1 MLPSEVTGPLALVGG
16 DEFKPGNEDQD
27 AILVQAAKG
36 RKGAAYIVPTAA
48 ARGGPEQAV
57 DNATRWFARLD
68 LAVEEL
74 HVLTRS
80 HANSESLA
88 AQATT
93 GSFFYLVGGDPG
105 HTASTLRESA
115 VWRAI
120 VAAWEGGAALAGS
133 SAGAMAMGEWTLI
146 RDRFKGDSR
155 RLYRPALGLLRR
167 CAVLPHFETFGHRW
181 AASAVERSPTEGT
194 ILLGI
199 DERSAAV
206 WDGRAWTARGPG
218 SVTVIRGEQRE
229 VSPSGAKVASLPTPG
244 MQA

>member
-27 AILVQAAKG
+27 ALLVEAVKG
-36 RKGAAYIVPTAA
+36 REGAAYVVPTAA

-57 DNATRWFARLD
+57 ANATRWFARLG
-68 LAVEEL
+68 LELEEL

-80 HANSESLA
+80 HANNDSVA
-88 AQATT
+88 AQAAS

-105 HTASTLRESA
+105 HTASTLRETA

-120 VAAWEGGAALAGS
+120 VHAWKGGAALAGS

-155 RLYRPALGLLRR
+155 RLYRPALELLPRI
-167 CAVLPHFETFGHRW
+167 AVLPHFETFGHRW
-181 AASAVERSPTEGT
+181 AASALERAPTEDT

-199 DERSAAV
+199 DERSAAF
-206 WDGRAWTARGPG
+206 WDGRGWTARGPG
-218 SVTVIRGEQRE
+218 SVTVIRGEQRAI
-229 VSPSGAKVASLPTPG
+229 SASGTAVALPPPG
-244 MQA
+244 TVA

>member
-27 AILVQAAKG
+27 TLLVEAAKSRPG
-36 RKGAAYIVPTAA
+36 TAYIVPTAA

-57 DNATRWFARLD
+57 DNATRWFARLG
-68 LAVEEL
+68 LAAEEL
-74 HVLTRS
+74 HVLTRG

-88 AQATT
+88 AQAAT

-105 HTASTLRESA
+105 HTASTLRETA

-146 RDRFKGDSR
+146 RDRFKGDNR

-167 CAVLPHFETFGHRW
+167 LAVLPHFETFGHRW
-181 AASAVERSPTEGT
+181 AASALERAPTEDT

-206 WDGRAWTARGPG
+206 WDGQGWTAHGPG
-218 SVTVIRGEQRE
+218 SVTVIRGEQHE
-229 VSPSGAKVASLPTPG
+229 VSPSGSPIALPPPG
-244 MQA
+244 TAT

>member
-16 DEFKPGNEDQD
+16 DEFKPGNEEQD
-27 AILVQAAKG
+27 ALLVEAAKSREG
-36 RKGAAYIVPTAA
+36 IAFVVPTAA

-57 DNATRWFARLD
+57 ANATRWFARLG
-68 LAVEEL
+68 LELEEL

-80 HANSESLA
+80 HANSESVTVQA
-88 AQATT
+88 AA

-105 HTASTLRESA
+105 HTASTLRETA

-120 VAAWEGGAALAGS
+120 VGAWEGGAALAGS

-155 RLYRPALGLLRR
+155 RLYRPALGLLPRI
-167 CAVLPHFETFGHRW
+167 AVLPHFETFGHRW
-181 AASAVERSPTEGT
+181 AASALERAPTGDT
-194 ILLGI
+194 ILLGL
-199 DERSAAV
+199 DERSAAF

-218 SVTVIRGEQRE
+218 SITVIRGQQRE
-229 VSPSGAKVASLPTPG
+229 VSPSGDPVALPPPG
-244 MQA
+244 TVA

>member
-1 MLPSEVTGPLALVGG
+1 MLPSEVTGLLALVGG

-27 AILVQAAKG
+27 ALLVKAAKSRSG
-36 RKGAAYIVPTAA
+36 PAYIVPTAA

-57 DNATRWFARLD
+57 ANATRWFAGLG

-74 HVLTRS
+74 HVLTRT
-80 HANSESLA
+80 HANSAPLA
-88 AQATT
+88 AQAAA

-105 HTASTLRESA
+105 HTASTLRESL
-115 VWRAI
+115 VWRAV
-120 VAAWEGGAALAGS
+120 VAAWRGGAALAGS

-155 RLYRPALGLLRR
+155 RLYRPALGLLPRL
-167 CAVLPHFETFGHRW
+167 AVLPHFETFGHRW
-181 AASAVERSPTEGT
+181 AASALERAPTPDT

-206 WDGRAWTARGPG
+206 WDGQTWTVHGPG
-218 SVTVIRGEQRE
+218 SVTVIQGKRRE
-229 VSPSGAKVASLPTPG
+229 ASQSASAVSLPPPG
-244 MQA
+244 TAT

>member
-27 AILVQAAKG
+27 ALLIEAAKSRDG
-36 RKGAAYIVPTAA
+36 VAYIVPTAA
-48 ARGGPEQAV
+48 ARGGPQQAV
-57 DNATRWFARLD
+57 DNAIRWFARLG

-80 HANSESLA
+80 QANSESLA
-88 AQATT
+88 AQAAA

-105 HTASTLRESA
+105 HTASTLRETA

-120 VAAWEGGAALAGS
+120 VAAWEGGAPLAGS

-146 RDRFKGDSR
+146 RDRFKGDKR

-167 CAVLPHFETFGHRW
+167 LAVLPHFETFGHRW
-181 AASAVERSPTEGT
+181 AATALERAPTADT
-194 ILLGI
+194 VLLGV
-199 DERSAAV
+199 DERSAAF
-206 WDGRAWTARGPG
+206 WDGRAWTAHGPG

-229 VSPSGAKVASLPTPG
+229 VSPSGTPIRLHPPE
-244 MQA
+244 MAT

>member
-27 AILVQAAKG
+27 ALLVEAAKG
-36 RKGAAYIVPTAA
+36 REGAAYVVPTAA

-57 DNATRWFARLD
+57 ANATRWFARLG
-68 LAVEEL
+68 LELEEL
-74 HVLTRS
+74 HVLTRG
-80 HANSESLA
+80 HANSETVA
-88 AQATT
+88 AQAAK

-105 HTASTLRESA
+105 HTASTLRETA

-120 VAAWEGGAALAGS
+120 VGAWEGGSALAGS

-155 RLYRPALGLLRR
+155 RLYRPALGLLNRT
-167 CAVLPHFETFGHRW
+167 AVLPHFETFGHRW
-181 AASAVERSPTEGT
+181 APSALERAPTEDT

-199 DERSAAV
+199 DERSAAF

-218 SVTVIRGEQRE
+218 SVTVFRGEQRD
-229 VSPSGAKVASLPTPG
+229 VSPSGSPVALPLPG
-244 MQA
+244 TAA

>member
-27 AILVQAAKG
+27 ALLVQAAKSRSG
-36 RKGAAYIVPTAA
+36 PAYIVPTAA

-57 DNATRWFARLD
+57 ANATRWFASLG

-74 HVLTRS
+74 HVLSRG
-80 HANSESLA
+80 HANSEPLA
-88 AQATT
+88 AQAAT

-105 HTASTLRESA
+105 HTAATLRDSA
-115 VWRAI
+115 VWRSI
-120 VAAWEGGAALAGS
+120 VAAWEAGAALAGS
-133 SAGAMAMGEWTLI
+133 SAGAMAIGEWTLI
-146 RDRFKGDSR
+146 RDRFKGDNR

-167 CAVLPHFETFGHRW
+167 LAVLPHFETFGHRW
-181 AASAVERSPTEGT
+181 AASALERAPTEDT

-206 WDGRAWTARGPG
+206 WDGRTWTAHGPG
-218 SVTVIRGEQRE
+218 SVTLIRGERRE
-229 VSPSGAKVASLPTPG
+229 VSAAGTAVALPPPG
-244 MQA
+244 TTA

>member
-16 DEFKPGNEDQD
+16 DEFKPGNEEQD
-27 AILVQAAKG
+27 ILLVEAAKSREG
-36 RKGAAYIVPTAA
+36 IAYVVPTAA

-57 DNATRWFARLD
+57 ANATRWFARLG
-68 LAVEEL
+68 LEVEEL
-74 HVLTRS
+74 HVLTRG
-80 HANSESLA
+80 HANSEAVA
-88 AQATT
+88 AKAAA

-120 VAAWEGGAALAGS
+120 AAAWRGGAALAGS

-146 RDRFKGDSR
+146 RDRFKGDMR
-155 RLYRPALGLLRR
+155 RLYRPALGLLPQV
-167 CAVLPHFETFGHRW
+167 AVLPHFETFGHRW
-181 AASAVERSPTEGT
+181 AASARERAPVQDT

-199 DERSAAV
+199 DERSAAF

-218 SVTVIRGEQRE
+218 SITVIRGEQRG
-229 VSPSGAKVASLPTPG
+229 VSPSGAPVALPPPG
-244 MQA
+244 TVA

>member
-16 DEFKPGNEDQD
+16 DEFKLGNEDQD
-27 AILVQAAKG
+27 ALLVEAAK
-36 RKGAAYIVPTAA
+36 RREGAAFVVPTAA

-57 DNATRWFARLD
+57 ANATRWFARLG
-68 LAVEEL
+68 LELEEL
-74 HVLTRS
+74 HVLTRT
-80 HANSESLA
+80 HANSESVA
-88 AQATT
+88 AKAAT

-105 HTASTLRESA
+105 HTASTLRETA

-120 VAAWEGGAALAGS
+120 VAAWQGGSALAGS

-155 RLYRPALGLLRR
+155 RLFRPALGLLARTS
-167 CAVLPHFETFGHRW
+167 VLPHFETFGHRW
-181 AASAVERSPTEGT
+181 APSALERAPTEDT

-206 WDGRAWTARGPG
+206 WDGKSWTARGPG
-218 SVTVIRGEQRE
+218 SVTVIRGEHRE
-229 VSPSGAKVASLPTPG
+229 VSPSGSPVAIPPPG
-244 MQA
+244 TGT